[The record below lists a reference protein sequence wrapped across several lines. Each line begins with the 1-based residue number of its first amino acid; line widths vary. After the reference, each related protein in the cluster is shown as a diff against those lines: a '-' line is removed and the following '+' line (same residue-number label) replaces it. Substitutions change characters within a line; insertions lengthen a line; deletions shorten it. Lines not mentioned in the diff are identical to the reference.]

1 MILDKVKE
9 VAKDRGMTLK
19 EVAARSGI
27 KYDTLLSWNEHVPGA
42 MAVWKVSKVLDVSVG
57 ELLEELKD

>member
-1 MILDKVKE
+1 MILDKVKA
-9 VAKDRGMTLK
+9 VAKNKGMTLK
-19 EVAARSGI
+19 EIAARSGI

-57 ELLEELKD
+57 ELLDELKD